1 MRSGYAMAAGFG
13 AGLVLGVLVTSHVWV
28 QTAQSAGEAARTN
41 FLVEQELLGERA
53 TRTGDHFRGALH
65 FLNVA
70 DAQAGVGF
78 RWLERES
85 GTTYWEWFRGP
96 WLDYLP
102 LAEHEREIGAPRIQQ
117 GHSGV
122 DAIYWGR
129 AAAAL
134 ERFGRPDLAKA
145 PWAAASAL
153 DPKRS
158 MEWYRE
164 YARLSGHGTE
174 ELERA
179 YLDSRSF
186 EEMAQVLGEGRRRLE
201 ESSPSD

>member
-1 MRSGYAMAAGFG
+1 MAGRTAIAASFV
-13 AGLVLGVLVTSHVWV
+13 AGLVLGGLGTSHVWI
-28 QTAQSAGEAARTN
+28 QAAKRSGEAARTR

-53 TRTGDHFRGALH
+53 TRAGDSFRGAVH

-78 RWLERES
+78 RWLEREN
-85 GTTYWEWFRGP
+85 GTTYWEWLGSP
-96 WLDYLP
+96 WLDFLP
-102 LAEHEREIGAPRIQQ
+102 LAEQEREMRAPRIEQ
-117 GHSGV
+117 GHRGV
-122 DAIYWGR
+122 EAIYWGR

-134 ERFGRPDLAKA
+134 ERFGRPDLAKG
-145 PWAAASAL
+145 PYAAATAL

-158 MEWYRE
+158 IEWYRE

-174 ELERA
+174 QLERA

-186 EEMAQVLGEGRRRLE
+186 DEMAAVLGEGRRRLE
-201 ESSPSD
+201 ESGSSD